1 MQIAKLVL
9 YKDSRHVREIP
20 FRIGGVNIIVGDSK
34 TGKSALI
41 AIVDYCLA
49 SDECDV
55 AAGVIRENVYWFAIV
70 VDFGNDKYMLARM
83 NPDCRNVSTISEMY
97 LTKVDDNSLPSF
109 DDIYANTN
117 VDTVRQFLAAKIGL
131 PENTQIVDDG
141 GTRKPLP
148 VTFMH
153 SRQFCYQPQSLIADK
168 DLIFYHTY
176 NTFALQAL
184 KDAIPYLFG
193 AVREDV
199 LLIERQI
206 KELQKEHRRLKAAK
220 NEQEEMLRGQN
231 SLSKSLIEEAKAVGL
246 VPSNRLNTI
255 SNPIELLQEVLN
267 WEPSLIK
274 AQNITNIDSELQ
286 QLVSARFS
294 YVEQLGD
301 VQEKISMAKRYGDE
315 GKLYST
321 ELKEQHM
328 RLKSIELLPNEAHR
342 NCPLC
347 HQVLTDEVPKVKE
360 IYSSLEK
367 ISATLAESQQQTLRN
382 QKYIANLIAEESAIK
397 AKIAELESSIHALY
411 QGIDDARKL
420 RDLNVQ
426 RGKVIGRIS
435 LFLEKLQLNDNH
447 QLDSRIKDLEEQI
460 ESLQAKISKSTKEE
474 LMTSKIAVINSFMNL
489 DWKHSLDLEDEE
501 AIISFDPKRLQ
512 IYSIS
517 HDERYVPLN
526 QMGSGANWVGYHLL
540 IHFALHKFFVKN
552 NRPVP
557 RFLMLDQPSQI
568 YFPSEGGSCKDIEAA
583 KRMFHFIIEKA
594 NEIGIQVILTEHADL
609 PEAEFQNNVIERWNN
624 GDKLIPEEWYNHEGS
639 ME

>member
-9 YKDSRHVREIP
+9 YKDSRHVREIS
-20 FRIGGVNIIVGDSK
+20 FRKRGVNIIVGDSK

-41 AIVDYCLA
+41 DIVDYCLA

-55 AAGVIRENVYWFAIV
+55 AAGVIRDNVYWFAVV
-70 VDFGNDKYMLARM
+70 VDFGNDTFMLARM
-83 NPDCRNVSTISEMY
+83 NPDSRNVSTISEMY
-97 LTKVDDNSLPSF
+97 LAKVDENNLPSF
-109 DDIYANTN
+109 EDIEANTN
-117 VDTVRQFLAAKIGL
+117 VDTVRQFLASKIGL

-141 GTRKPLP
+141 GSRNPLP

-153 SRQFCYQPQSLIADK
+153 SRQFCYQPQHLIANK
-168 DLIFYHTY
+168 DLIFYHT
-176 NTFALQAL
+176 NNSFAHQAL

-206 KELQKEHRRLKAAK
+206 KEVKKELRRLYAFKE
-220 NEQEEMLRGQN
+220 EQDRIIKDQN
-231 SLSKSLIEEAKAVGL
+231 SLSESLVEEAKAVGL
-246 VPSNRLNTI
+246 VSTSHFESSSNVLEI
-255 SNPIELLQEVLN
+255 LQEVAS
-267 WEPSLIK
+267 WTPTPIK
-274 AQNITNIDSELQ
+274 AQDITNTDSELQ
-286 QLVSARFS
+286 QLVSTRQQ
-294 YVEQLGD
+294 YMDQLGD
-301 VQEKISMAKRYGDE
+301 ILEKIAMAKRYGSDGE
-315 GKLYST
+315 LYAS
-321 ELKEQHM
+321 ELKEQHQ

-347 HQVLTDEVPKVKE
+347 HQILTDDVPKVSE
-360 IYSSLEK
+360 IYSSFKK
-367 ISATLAESQQQTLRN
+367 ISVSLEDSQKQTLRN
-382 QKYIANLIAEESAIK
+382 QKYIASLIAEESAIK
-397 AKIAELESSIHALY
+397 AKIAKIESSIHALY
-411 QGIDDARKL
+411 QRLDDARAL

-435 LFLEKLQLNDNH
+435 LFLERLQLNDNN
-447 QLDSRIKDLEEQI
+447 QLDSRIRDLEEQI

-474 LMTSKIAVINSFMNL
+474 LMTSKTAVINSFMNL

-501 AIISFDPKRLQ
+501 AIICFDPKRLQ

-568 YFPSEGGSCKDIEAA
+568 YFPSEGGACKDIEAT
-583 KRMFHFIIEKA
+583 KRMFNFIIDKA
-594 NEIGIQVILTEHADL
+594 NEIGLQVILTEHADIQ
-609 PEAEFQNNVIERWNN
+609 EAEFQNNVIQRWNN
-624 GDKLIPEEWYNHEGS
+624 GYKLIPENWYNQ
-639 ME
+639 

>member
-1 MQIAKLVL
+1 
-9 YKDSRHVREIP
+9 
-20 FRIGGVNIIVGDSK
+20 VNIIVGDSK

-41 AIVDYCLA
+41 DIVDYCLA

-55 AAGVIRENVYWFAIV
+55 AAGVIRDNVYWFAVV
-70 VDFGNDKYMLARM
+70 VDFGNDTFMLARM

-97 LTKVDDNSLPSF
+97 LAKVDENNLPSF
-109 DDIYANTN
+109 EDIEANTN
-117 VDTVRQFLAAKIGL
+117 VDTVRQFLASKIGL

-141 GTRKPLP
+141 GSRNPLP

-153 SRQFCYQPQSLIADK
+153 SRQFCYQPQHLIANK
-168 DLIFYHTY
+168 DLIFYHT
-176 NTFALQAL
+176 NNSFAHQAL

-206 KELQKEHRRLKAAK
+206 KEVKKELRRLYAYKE
-220 NEQEEMLRGQN
+220 EQDRIIKDQN
-231 SLSKSLIEEAKAVGL
+231 SLSESLVEEAKAVGL
-246 VPSNRLNTI
+246 VSTSHFESSSNVLEI
-255 SNPIELLQEVLN
+255 LQEVAS
-267 WEPSLIK
+267 WTPTPIK
-274 AQNITNIDSELQ
+274 AQDITNTDSELQ
-286 QLVSARFS
+286 QLVSTRQQ
-294 YVEQLGD
+294 YMDQLGD
-301 VQEKISMAKRYGDE
+301 IQEKIAMAKRYGSDGE
-315 GKLYST
+315 LYAS
-321 ELKEQHM
+321 ELKEQHQ

-347 HQVLTDEVPKVKE
+347 HQILTDDVPKVSE
-360 IYSSLEK
+360 IYSSFKK
-367 ISATLAESQQQTLRN
+367 ISVSLEDSQKQTLRN
-382 QKYIANLIAEESAIK
+382 QKYIASLIAEESATK
-397 AKIAELESSIHALY
+397 AKIAEIESSIHALY
-411 QGIDDARKL
+411 QRLDDARAL

-435 LFLEKLQLNDNH
+435 LFLERLQLNDKN
-447 QLDSRIKDLEEQI
+447 QLDSKIKELEEQI
-460 ESLQAKISKSTKEE
+460 ESLQAQISKSTKEE
-474 LMTSKIAVINSFMNL
+474 LMAAKTLIINSYMNI
-489 DWKHSLDLEDEE
+489 DWKRSLDLEDED

-517 HDERYVPLN
+517 NAERYVPLN

-568 YFPSEGGSCKDIEAA
+568 YFPSEGGACKDIEAA
-583 KRMFHFIIEKA
+583 KRMFNFIIEKA

-609 PEAEFQNNVIERWNN
+609 QEAEFQNNVIQRWNN
-624 GDKLIPEEWYNHEGS
+624 GDKLIPEEWYNQ
-639 ME
+639 

>member
-1 MQIAKLVL
+1 MQIVKLVL
-9 YKDSRHVREIP
+9 YKDSRHVREIS
-20 FRIGGVNIIVGDSK
+20 FRKRGVNIIVGDSK

-41 AIVDYCLA
+41 DIVDYCLA
-49 SDECDV
+49 SDECHI
-55 AAGVIRENVYWFAIV
+55 AAGVIRENVYWFAFV

-97 LTKVDDNSLPSF
+97 LAKVDENNLPSF
-109 DDIYANTN
+109 EDIEANTN
-117 VDTVRQFLAAKIGL
+117 VDTVRQFLASKIGL

-141 GTRKPLP
+141 GSRNPLP

-153 SRQFCYQPQSLIADK
+153 SRQFCYQPQHLIANK
-168 DLIFYHTY
+168 DLIFYHT
-176 NTFALQAL
+176 NNSFAHQAL

-206 KELQKEHRRLKAAK
+206 KEVKKELRRLYAFKE
-220 NEQEEMLRGQN
+220 EQDRIIKDQN
-231 SLSKSLIEEAKAVGL
+231 SLSESLVEEAKAVGL
-246 VPSNRLNTI
+246 VSTNHFESSSNVLEI
-255 SNPIELLQEVLN
+255 LQEVAS
-267 WEPSLIK
+267 WTPTPIK
-274 AQNITNIDSELQ
+274 AQDITNTDSELQ
-286 QLVSARFS
+286 QLVSTRQQ
-294 YVEQLGD
+294 YMDQLGD
-301 VQEKISMAKRYGDE
+301 IQEKIAMAKRYGSDGE
-315 GKLYST
+315 LYAS
-321 ELKEQHM
+321 ELKEQHQ

-347 HQVLTDEVPKVKE
+347 HQILTDDVPKVSE
-360 IYSSLEK
+360 IYSSFKK
-367 ISATLAESQQQTLRN
+367 ISVLLEDSQKQTLRN
-382 QKYIANLIAEESAIK
+382 QKYIASLIAEESAIK
-397 AKIAELESSIHALY
+397 AKIAEIESSIHALY
-411 QGIDDARKL
+411 QRLDDARAL

-435 LFLEKLQLNDNH
+435 LFLERLQLNDNN
-447 QLDSRIKDLEEQI
+447 QLDSRIRDLEEQI

-474 LMTSKIAVINSFMNL
+474 LMTSKTAVINSFMNL

-501 AIISFDPKRLQ
+501 AIICFDPKRLQ

-568 YFPSEGGSCKDIEAA
+568 YFPSEGGACKDIEAA

-609 PEAEFQNNVIERWNN
+609 PETEFQNNVIERWNN
-624 GDKLIPEEWYNHEGS
+624 GYKLIPENWYNQ
-639 ME
+639 